1 MTRRRVKITERVP
14 ITPRKVVVYTDN
26 LMTSAGVRDQA
37 TGESAKDLAS
47 SLADTLNKALV
58 ISTSFRFDPELNML
72 EILDPCNLRNNI
84 KVKGLT
90 NYAVTV
96 KMYLLPAAAHTDD
109 RPASLYIRQVMA
121 CVERQLGPVKIDE
134 LFVSF
139 ADITNHY
146 PKPVNPPPPTS
157 ADRED
162 QRPPTIR
169 VAPPNSKVG
178 HKSALSSERT
188 PNSSRASS
196 SHASSATSNT
206 DPHAACDMTRYLK
219 VWRALNRLKRTGKAL
234 KIGICDLSK
243 PQLEAL
249 CEQSGIVPD
258 ILQVHV
264 ANDPTE
270 DTNPLDDSL
279 QKLAKHHDISIR
291 THSDSMGILSDDTFQ
306 MLATDF
312 RINER
317 FPTTEVP
324 PQGYKIDVMK
334 PRWVVNYNVTL
345 KSRGLVSN
353 RGYIAMA
360 SSDCVLDPN
369 RTSRTIFAP
378 TANSSS
384 SSASGS
390 P

>member
-1 MTRRRVKITERVP
+1 
-14 ITPRKVVVYTDN
+14 
-26 LMTSAGVRDQA
+26 MTSTGVRDQA
-37 TGESAKDLAS
+37 TGESARDLAN
-47 SLADTLNKALV
+47 SLGDTLNKALV

-84 KVKGLT
+84 KVKGLK
-90 NYAVTV
+90 NYVVSV

-109 RPASLYIRQVMA
+109 RPASLYVRQAMS

-139 ADITNHY
+139 ADITNHF
-146 PKPVNPPPPTS
+146 PKPPDAQLLTS
-157 ADRED
+157 ADHGDRRSPAILVE
-162 QRPPTIR
+162 
-169 VAPPNSKVG
+169 PPNSNG
-178 HKSALSSERT
+178 GPGSALSSG
-188 PNSSRASS
+188 
-196 SHASSATSNT
+196 HASSEATSNP
-206 DPHAACDMTRYLK
+206 DLHAACDMTRYLK
-219 VWRALNRLKRTGKAL
+219 VWSALNRLKRTGKAL
-234 KIGICDLSK
+234 KIGVCDLSK

-258 ILQVHV
+258 MLQVHV
-264 ANDPTE
+264 TNDPTE

-279 QKLAKHHDISIR
+279 QRLAKHHDISIR
-291 THSDSMGILSDDTFQ
+291 THTDSMGILNDRTFQ
-306 MLATDF
+306 KLVTDF
-312 RINER
+312 KINER

-324 PQGYKIDVMK
+324 PQGYKIDFMR

-345 KSRGLVSN
+345 KNRGLVSN

-369 RTSRTIFAP
+369 RTSRTVYAP
-378 TANSSS
+378 NASSSSS